1 MIELLDDRLMVLP
14 VEAEEKIGSIVL
26 PDAAKE
32 KSQKGKVV
40 AVGPGKF
47 YPDLI
52 LPQLQA
58 GAKLTHPHL
67 GRKPL
72 SANEGDTVI
81 YGKFRGE
88 AYKHDGKDHVILY
101 EHDVIA
107 VVERVA

>member
-1 MIELLDDRLMVLP
+1 MIELLEDRLMVLP

-32 KSQKGKVV
+32 KSQRGVVV

-47 YPDLI
+47 YPELI
-52 LPQLQA
+52 APHVHA
-58 GAKLTHPHL
+58 GAKITHPYL

-72 SANEGDTVI
+72 SADVGDTVA
-81 YGKFRGE
+81 YGKHRGE
-88 AYKHDGKDHVILY
+88 AYKYDGKDHVILY

-107 VVERVA
+107 VVERAS